1 MASMPPGA
9 ANQEKWRRRS
19 RRAGVVL
26 LSLLLLCTVVVNGCT
41 GWLARSI
48 VWGPNTDRHVD
59 PAVEPGPEVLTR
71 LGVDRA
77 MRVDVGP
84 PAASLSL
91 WIVEPRPTDGAA
103 TSAPPP
109 RGTVLVLHGI
119 NDKKDS
125 MVGVG
130 KHFAA
135 HGYRAVLVDLRAHGR
150 SSGQWL
156 SFGAVESKDL
166 SQVVDALAGACLL
179 AGKVGVFGPS
189 FGGGIAVQFAGRDPR
204 VGAVVSVCG
213 FTSMRDVT
221 PGVVR
226 MYAPVPVKWLLLD
239 SSIQRAVTEAGRIG
253 GFDPDAASA
262 IDAIRKTSARVLL
275 IHGKLDRKIPPSH
288 SERLHAAAPDHSRL
302 ILLDGEDHDS
312 ILAGDAG
319 GVVLRESVAWFDEWL
334 R

>member
-1 MASMPPGA
+1 MATMPPGA
-9 ANQEKWRRRS
+9 TNHAKWRRRS
-19 RRAGVVL
+19 RRAGLVL
-26 LSLLLLCTVVVNGCT
+26 LSLLLLCTVLANGCT

-48 VWGPNTDRHVD
+48 VWGPNTDKHID
-59 PAVEPGPEVLTR
+59 PAADPVPEALTR
-71 LGVDRA
+71 LGVDRGI
-77 MRVDVGP
+77 RIDVGP

-91 WIVEPRPTDGAA
+91 WIVEPRPADGAA
-103 TSAPPP
+103 RTAPPP

-119 NDKKDS
+119 NDKKDT
-125 MVGVG
+125 MIGVG

-150 SSGQWL
+150 SGGQWL

-166 SQVVDALAGACLL
+166 AQVVDALDTAGLL
-179 AGKVGVFGPS
+179 AGKIGVFGPS
-189 FGGGIAVQFAGRDPR
+189 FGGGVAVQVAGRDRR
-204 VGAVVSVCG
+204 VRAVVSVCG

-226 MYAPVPVKWLLLD
+226 MYAPPPVKWLLLE
-239 SSIQRAVTEAGRIG
+239 STIRRAVTEAGRVG

-262 IDAIRKTSARVLL
+262 VDAIRRTDAQVLL
-275 IHGKLDRKIPPSH
+275 IHGKLDRKIPPRH

-302 ILLDGEDHDS
+302 ILLDGETHDS

-319 GVVLRESVAWFDEWL
+319 GVVLRESAAWFDAWL